1 MAFVKASRVATKLRL
16 ALSGPAGSGKTRSAL
31 EISRHLTP
39 DLRIAVV
46 DTEQGS
52 ASKYADV
59 GGLDFD
65 VMEIRGNYHP
75 KQVAT
80 AIADAAAGGYG
91 VVIFDS
97 LTHFWNG
104 PGGFLQLVDDEV
116 ARMKARGGKPD
127 SFAAWK
133 VVDPIYKQMVQDLLN
148 APIHVIVTLRAKTE
162 YEKTDNGK
170 GGTKIQKVG
179 MAPEIRD
186 TFQYEMDVE
195 GTLDM
200 DHTLV
205 IGKTRIDPLDGRVFK
220 RAGKDFADIYH
231 HWAASGVAPVRAV
244 ATVVTVPPLSETVQ
258 NVLDAYVDEAMSD
271 ITRIGYAN
279 RIAFAATPEEL
290 RSILP
295 GMKSSYPS
303 MTPEHVESLRAA
315 YTERSNA
322 LKTTVASKNGA
333 EVVGQ

>member
-1 MAFVKASRVATKLRL
+1 MAFKKASRVATKLRL

-31 EISRHLTP
+31 EIARHLVPADT
-39 DLRIAVV
+39 RIAVV

-65 VMEIRGNYHP
+65 VQEIRGNYHP
-75 KQVAT
+75 KQVAE
-80 AIADAAAGGYG
+80 AIRDAAAGGYG

-116 ARMKARGGKPD
+116 SRMKARGGKPD

-148 APIHVIVTLRAKTE
+148 SPIHVIVTLRAKTE

-195 GTLDM
+195 ATLDM

-205 IGKTRIDPLDGRVFK
+205 IGKTRIDSLDGKVFK
-220 RAGKDFADIYH
+220 KAGKDFADIYH
-231 HWAASGVAPVRAV
+231 QWAASGVAPVRVSPV
-244 ATVVTVPPLSETVQ
+244 AESVAPPASIVSSEDSASFRTFWGVKIDQ
-258 NVLDAYVDEAMSD
+258 ADSAEA
-271 ITRIGYAN
+271 
-279 RIAFAATPEEL
+279 L
-290 RSILP
+290 RTFLP
-295 GMKSSYPS
+295 MMKADYPK
-303 MTPEHVESLRAA
+303 MTEDDVSALRAA

-322 LKTTVASKNGA
+322 LKNGA
-333 EVVGQ
+333 ASAGQ